1 MTDDVC
7 PMTCYY
13 FRYGV
18 LLPFLRGNMPFIHES
33 ISGAGLKE
41 VGGGRMIFV
50 GGGDWGLRRIVNW
63 GIVLKLRVI
72 GVVL

>member
-1 MTDDVC
+1 
-7 PMTCYY
+7 
-13 FRYGV
+13 
-18 LLPFLRGNMPFIHES
+18 MPFIHES